1 MSHKEFLMNNIVQEL
16 NLIPEN
22 YLVNLLTIIH
32 TFRENIP
39 LKAQSSNDII
49 SSLYGSWKGKETA
62 DELIELIYSSR
73 NDKMREVAL

>member
-1 MSHKEFLMNNIVQEL
+1 MSQKELLMTNIVQEL

-39 LKAQSSNDII
+39 VKAESANDSIVA
-49 SSLYGSWKGKETA
+49 LYGSWKGEETA
-62 DELIELIYSSR
+62 EELIDFIYSSR
-73 NDKMREVAL
+73 TDTMREAVL